1 MADKAEFS
9 FFEDVIKE
17 QFDGVYQKRY
27 NLLREWS
34 SMQSLIVVSAIDE
47 HYDVLISQS
56 ELNSVETLAALHE
69 LVLKKIV

>member
-1 MADKAEFS
+1 MSEKADFS
-9 FFEDVIKE
+9 FFEELIKE

-27 NLLREWS
+27 NQLREWS

-56 ELNSVETLAALHE
+56 ELNEVETLLALHG
-69 LVLKKIV
+69 LVIRKTR